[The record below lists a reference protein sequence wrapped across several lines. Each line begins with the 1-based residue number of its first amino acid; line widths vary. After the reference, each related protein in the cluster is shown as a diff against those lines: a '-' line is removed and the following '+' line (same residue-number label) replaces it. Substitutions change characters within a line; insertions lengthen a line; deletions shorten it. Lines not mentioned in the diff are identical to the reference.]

1 MAHPTQSA
9 AVVVSEDWSK
19 PSVAK
24 ESHPGE
30 IGGSDLHISHF
41 PLTGRGGRA
50 YGDGNWMLDCVERNR
65 LWLVR
70 CESNTQG
77 HTTM

>member
-24 ESHPGE
+24 ESHPVLRTGK
-30 IGGSDLHISHF
+30 IGGKIGGQTYTFHIF
-41 PLTGRGGRA
+41 P
-50 YGDGNWMLDCVERNR
+50 
-65 LWLVR
+65 
-70 CESNTQG
+70 
-77 HTTM
+77 